1 MSLLSGLAAPAAF
14 SQSPVLPEPRCLSHA
29 GAVNTNHSTPP
40 GACALSERTVG
51 MHRVTLEPGFSPGSC
66 IHLSCSSPTWAK
78 FHHKLRKVIKE
89 TPSENVSQEAQ
100 QCPWV
105 PVVLNDRLSIS
116 LLSTRP
122 FLSSAANKP
131 QERGDELADSALE
144 IFKQASAF
152 SRVRVCWVGPWPT
165 QPWVLGELGPRRGL
179 SHLPWL
185 SSQGSPV
192 TSPPP
197 LGAS

>member
-40 GACALSERTVG
+40 GAS
-51 MHRVTLEPGFSPGSC
+51 
-66 IHLSCSSPTWAK
+66 
-78 FHHKLRKVIKE
+78 
-89 TPSENVSQEAQ
+89 
-100 QCPWV
+100 
-105 PVVLNDRLSIS
+105 
-116 LLSTRP
+116 
-122 FLSSAANKP
+122 NKP